1 MQQAKYFEV
10 SDKED
15 HVYYLKKSLYGL
27 KQSGKQWFGKLNG
40 FLKELNLRQMEED
53 PCVYSIRDGDK
64 ILILAV
70 YVDDLIV
77 ATNNHKLFDYLK
89 ENLVKKFEMRDL
101 EKLNFCL
108 GLQFYQNDKT
118 KRVRISQE
126 KYIKDMVKKFG
137 LEDAKIALTPLEAKI
152 NLSKDDNS
160 PEFDSSTYQS
170 VIGSLMYAVI
180 AARPDIMYIVSAL
193 SCFNDNP
200 KKIISYL
207 PKGFYVTLRERL
219 TLVYVSEILVII

>member
-10 SDKED
+10 SGKED